1 AAGEKVYTGIGGC
14 TTCHGLGE
22 RGPNLL
28 TDEKGQG
35 TIGARC
41 GKREPGKTCKQYLYE
56 SLDNPTAYVVSGYQP
71 IMPVMTKQLSP
82 AQVWSVIAFLESQGG
97 TVDVTAS
104 DIPSTATTSATS
116 TTATGGAGA
125 AGGAAFAGGS
135 IDPKAIIQAAG
146 CLACHKL
153 EGQGQVIAP
162 DLTHVG
168 VRRDAESIR
177 NKNLDPAPSV
187 TKGYEKLA
195 GIMPKSLGIT
205 MTATQL
211 RALVLAGVTALVG
224 IVAYGQVTT
233 SVAAPPNLRSIHPA
247 PPAEITFRG
256 KTITLTGLE
265 NPLRQHPESL
275 PAYLTEG
282 KHVYYR
288 NCLPC

>member
-1 AAGEKVYTGIGGC
+1 MWATNAKIVGIVLGTLALYTLIANKIPQVQSEVPQALTLGANVTPEQLVAAGEKVYTGIGGC

-22 RGPNLL
+22 RAPNLL

-135 IDPKAIIQAAG
+135 TDPKQIIQAAG

-168 VRRDAESIR
+168 SRRDADSIR
-177 NKNLDPAPSV
+177 RKILDPASSI
-187 TKGYEKLA
+187 TQGYEKLA
-195 GIMPKSLGIT
+195 GIMPKTFGSL
-205 MTATQL
+205 MSASQL
-211 RALVLAGVTALVG
+211 EALVEYLA
-224 IVAYGQVTT
+224 
-233 SVAAPPNLRSIHPA
+233 
-247 PPAEITFRG
+247 
-256 KTITLTGLE
+256 
-265 NPLRQHPESL
+265 
-275 PAYLTEG
+275 
-282 KHVYYR
+282 
-288 NCLPC
+288 